1 MTSPRAEKIKIMNTI
16 LTFLERQTEPQSRQ
30 TLVSSLKLES
40 GFTDKV
46 IQDIINDLV
55 TVKKVV
61 ANGDAIE
68 IFR

>member
-16 LTFLERQTEPQSRQ
+16 LTFLERQTAPQSRQ